1 MTQETVGRMERS
13 GSFVV
18 RAACHSARMKNT
30 ANIQLSAGEE
40 RPHKGGDISDLDDFY
55 AGNLL
60 PKGGE

>member
-18 RAACHSARMKNT
+18 RAASHSARMKNT
-30 ANIQLSAGEE
+30 ASIQLPAGKE

-55 AGNLL
+55 ARNLL
-60 PKGGE
+60 VNGGE